1 MRKIYII
8 SAMFL
13 SLFLGSCGNFLE
25 EYSQDLTYARTA
37 KDLDELL
44 VGSGYMEV
52 QNAGSRLPAL
62 GSESSYFFPWLYVID
77 DDAEIDFEYNNDSR
91 ECLMN
96 FYLWGEYPYTHQEE
110 VVKDDSWKRMYKH
123 ISVVNVILDKAS
135 TINDLPEELDRIKGE
150 CHFLRASFYYFLVNF
165 YAKPYSK
172 TTASKELGVPI
183 KLTEFIEDIY
193 FRRNS
198 VEEVYALILSDLTKA
213 VELLKGKRMK
223 SVYRANYYAAQAFM
237 SRICL
242 YMEDYDGVIAAT
254 DEVLKGSYSLLDYN
268 GLGDFVNE
276 DETISTNYK
285 DSPETIFSQG
295 GNAIDRSGGIMYRNY
310 FKTSPDLLELYDEAN
325 DLRKKY
331 YFYNDWAKTK
341 TYPCKIKD
349 VREGIVSS
357 NFLLRLPEVLLNRAE
372 ALAMKDRWGEAKA
385 LLNDL
390 RAKRIAKADYYP
402 VPAADGKETID
413 FIRNERRRELCFEGQ
428 RWFDLR
434 RYAVNTK
441 YPFTKEIV
449 HDTYIY
455 DANLFMVV
463 YAGSVKLNKYGSEP
477 AYVLPIPKHV
487 IEYNRG
493 QIVDNEIRPARQ
505 IFNK

>member
-8 SAMFL
+8 SVMFL

-52 QNAGSRLPAL
+52 QDVGSRLPSL
-62 GSESSYFFPWLYVID
+62 GSETSYFFPWLYVMD
-77 DDAEIDFEYNNDSR
+77 DDAEMDFNYEDASR
-91 ECLMN
+91 QSIMN
-96 FYLWGEYPYTHQEE
+96 FYLWGEYPYTHEGE

-135 TINDLPEELDRIKGE
+135 TLNDLPEELDRIKGE
-150 CHFLRASFYYFLVNF
+150 CHFLRASFYYFLINF
-165 YAKPYSK
+165 YAKPYTK
-172 TTASKELGVPI
+172 ATASTDLGVPI
-183 KLTEFIEDIY
+183 KLTEYIEDIY
-193 FRRNS
+193 FRRNT
-198 VEEVYALILSDLTKA
+198 VEEVYALIMSDLTKA
-213 VELLKGKRMK
+213 TELLKNKRSK
-223 SVYRANYYAAQAFM
+223 SIYRANYFAAQAFM
-237 SRICL
+237 SRVCL
-242 YMEDYDGVIAAT
+242 YMEDYDGAIAAT

-268 GLGDFVNE
+268 GLGEPVDANHS
-276 DETISTNYK
+276 ISTNYK
-285 DSPETIFSQG
+285 ESPETIFSQG
-295 GNAIDRSGGIMYRNY
+295 GNAVERSGGVMYENR
-310 FKTSPDLLELYDEAN
+310 FRVSSDLLEVYDEAN

-331 YFYNDWAKTK
+331 YFYNDWAMIK
-341 TYPCKIKD
+341 TYPCKIED
-349 VREGIVSS
+349 VRKSIVSS
-357 NFLLRLPEVLLNRAE
+357 HFLLRLPEVLLNRAE

-390 RAKRIAKADYYP
+390 RTKRIVKADYYP
-402 VPAADGKETID
+402 VPAADGEETID
-413 FIRNERRRELCFEGQ
+413 FIRNERRREFCFEGQ

-449 HDTYIY
+449 HDIY
-455 DANLFMVV
+455 TNDASYAVV

-493 QIVDNEIRPARQ
+493 QIVDNEARTVRQ